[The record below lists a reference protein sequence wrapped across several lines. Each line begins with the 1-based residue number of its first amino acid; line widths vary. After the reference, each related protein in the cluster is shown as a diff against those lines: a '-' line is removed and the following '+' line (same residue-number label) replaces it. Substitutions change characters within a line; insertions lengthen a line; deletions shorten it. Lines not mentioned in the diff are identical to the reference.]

1 MVVELNKEYSSKEV
15 AEICEVSYQNFRQ
28 NREKQE
34 QHLLNYFDYKKIRRG
49 NGYYYIFTEQIADFI
64 PFKKAKSAKRDKI
77 IKSQIKKTIA
87 KNNRQTGSN
96 IARIICVNEEIVAL
110 NLKLNTLQNYT
121 RENLK
126 ELVSN
131 GYYSKGGYVW
141 CYLNVENNM
150 YIELTEEEVK
160 ELRSYFKATKEE
172 EDLYSDFKE
181 GNLNEEE
188 ATMKIGKIRIKTF
201 TDGIE
206 KYRNKYGYRP
216 LKVPVY
222 ERNALKEE

>member
-1 MVVELNKEYSSKEV
+1 MIIELNKEYSSKEV

-49 NGYYYIFTEQIADFI
+49 NGYYYIFTEQLANFV

-126 ELVSN
+126 ETGISYLCPPS
-131 GYYSKGGYVW
+131 SLRR
-141 CYLNVENNM
+141 YLNGV
-150 YIELTEEEVK
+150 L
-160 ELRSYFKATKEE
+160 
-172 EDLYSDFKE
+172 D
-181 GNLNEEE
+181 
-188 ATMKIGKIRIKTF
+188 
-201 TDGIE
+201 
-206 KYRNKYGYRP
+206 YGYNLKFLKLKKDIEGESYDRP
-216 LKVPVY
+216 HCK
-222 ERNALKEE
+222 